1 MICERTWRW
10 SILAAGAI
18 FGIAAPLAAQE
29 ATAPA
34 PVALA
39 EEAASEP
46 VPLARPADLAA
57 AGRSDVATYGET
69 DLNDLVAPVA
79 LYPDAL
85 LTQVLVA
92 STYPL
97 DVVKAERFVSE
108 SADLDDKAR
117 ATAAE
122 AEPWDPS
129 VRVLAGGFPSVVVM
143 MADDLDWTEA
153 LGDAVIVQTDDVL
166 DAIQRMRARAAA
178 VGNLESN
185 EAQVIEIDQGAVSIS
200 PASPEIV
207 YVPTYDPATAYF
219 AASTAAPI
227 VVDDG
232 NSDGDLIMAGVIGFG
247 AALIVDEIFDNDDD
261 WNGYWGPNYDHIDWN
276 DGDLHPGGGIDIDGD
291 VNIDRGDINIDRDRI
306 DGDGAR
312 IGDRDP
318 AALRENRGWEP
329 SADRRAEAVAN
340 IDRRQGGERDTT
352 AAGGG
357 AIAARPAEGGEARA
371 KLGAATA
378 RRPTNDFLG
387 MESVLNPGPENARRV
402 SDARERATAS
412 GGPQNAPSVTK
423 GATRPKTVTRP
434 AAAKQPVRKVQ
445 PNTSALKK
453 QSGGNR
459 AKAASSRGGRS
470 SGRSGGGR
478 RR

>member
-1 MICERTWRW
+1 MTRARTRRW
-10 SILAAGAI
+10 SALAVGAI

-29 ATAPA
+29 AATQA
-34 PVALA
+34 PVVLA
-39 EEAASEP
+39 PEEATEP
-46 VPLARPADLAA
+46 TPLARPADLASA
-57 AGRSDVATYGET
+57 NLSDAATYGET
-69 DLNDLVAPVA
+69 DLDDLVAPVA

-92 STYPL
+92 ATYPL
-97 DVVKAERFVSE
+97 DVVKAARFVSE

-129 VRVLAGGFPSVVVM
+129 VQVLAGGFPSVVVM

-166 DAIQRMRARAAA
+166 DAIQRMRAQAAA

-185 EAQVIEIDQGAVSIS
+185 EAQVVEIDQGAVSIA
-200 PASPEIV
+200 PANPEIV
-207 YVPTYDPATAYF
+207 YVPTYDPETAYF
-219 AASTAAPI
+219 AASTTAPI
-227 VVDDG
+227 IVDDG
-232 NSDGDLIMAGVIGFG
+232 ASDGDLIMAGVIGFG
-247 AALIVDEIFDNDDD
+247 AALIVDEIFDDDDD
-261 WNGYWGPNYDHIDWN
+261 WNGYWGPNYGHIDWN
-276 DGDLHPGGGIDIDGD
+276 EGDLYPQGGIDIDGD

-306 DGDGAR
+306 DGEGGR

-318 AALRENRGWEP
+318 DTIRENRGWEP

-340 IDRRQGGERDTT
+340 IDRRQGGERDR
-352 AAGGG
+352 AAPGGG
-357 AIAARPAEGGEARA
+357 AIAARSEDGGAARA
-371 KLGAATA
+371 RLAEASAK
-378 RRPTNDFLG
+378 RPANEFPG
-387 MESVLNPGPENARRV
+387 MESVLQPRAENARQV
-402 SDARERATAS
+402 SGARERGAAS
-412 GGPQNAPSVTK
+412 SNRQIAPSVSK
-423 GATRPKTVTRP
+423 GATRPKSVTRP
-434 AAAKQPVRKVQ
+434 SATKQPVRKAQ

-453 QSGGNR
+453 QSSGNR

>member
-1 MICERTWRW
+1 MTRARTRRW
-10 SILAAGAI
+10 SALAVGAI

-29 ATAPA
+29 AATQA
-34 PVALA
+34 PVVLA
-39 EEAASEP
+39 PEEATEP
-46 VPLARPADLAA
+46 TPLARPADLASA
-57 AGRSDVATYGET
+57 NLSDAATYRET
-69 DLNDLVAPVA
+69 DLDDLVAPVA

-92 STYPL
+92 ATYPL
-97 DVVKAERFVSE
+97 DVVKAARFVSE

-129 VRVLAGGFPSVVVM
+129 VQVLAGGFPSVVVM

-166 DAIQRMRARAAA
+166 DAIQRMRAQAAA

-185 EAQVIEIDQGAVSIS
+185 EAQVVEIDQGAVSIA
-200 PASPEIV
+200 PANPEIV
-207 YVPTYDPATAYF
+207 YVPTYDPETAYF
-219 AASTAAPI
+219 AASTTAPI
-227 VVDDG
+227 IVDDG
-232 NSDGDLIMAGVIGFG
+232 ASDGDLIMAGVIGFG
-247 AALIVDEIFDNDDD
+247 AALIVDEIFDDDDD
-261 WNGYWGPNYDHIDWN
+261 WNGYWGPNYGHIDWN
-276 DGDLHPGGGIDIDGD
+276 EGDLYPQGGIDIDGD

-306 DGDGAR
+306 DGEGGR

-318 AALRENRGWEP
+318 DTIRENRGWEP

-340 IDRRQGGERDTT
+340 IDRRQGGERDR
-352 AAGGG
+352 AAPGGG
-357 AIAARPAEGGEARA
+357 AIAARSEDGGAARA
-371 KLGAATA
+371 RLAEASAK
-378 RRPTNDFLG
+378 RPANEFPG
-387 MESVLNPGPENARRV
+387 MESVLQPRAENARQV
-402 SDARERATAS
+402 SGARERGAAS
-412 GGPQNAPSVTK
+412 SNRQIAPSVSK
-423 GATRPKTVTRP
+423 GATRPKSVTRP
-434 AAAKQPVRKVQ
+434 SATKQPVRKAQ

-453 QSGGNR
+453 QSSGNR